1 MNRHMKELI
10 IHKSYKCKMY
20 EYYKCKSK
28 NMLFLYCEEKIDRIF
43 TIHCTI
49 FNDDAEFEEYL
60 KNSTDQLA
68 ICFRCSYLNIDE
80 FKRYVFYGI
89 WTRAIYGPIHCKFL
103 EGSDVLYHII
113 SNTKKYKYLIVS
125 QIDNLCSARI
135 ESRTKLSNNPKDRI
149 SLNDLYH
156 NIYSQLHTVVS
167 SRTIPIKNIRWYK
180 KN

>member
-1 MNRHMKELI
+1 MKELI

-68 ICFRCSYLNIDE
+68 SFTSLLEVRFTRSRNEVSCLKLFSLFIFEHRRIQKIRILWNMDTSH
-80 FKRYVFYGI
+80 I
-89 WTRAIYGPIHCKFL
+89 WTY
-103 EGSDVLYHII
+103 
-113 SNTKKYKYLIVS
+113 
-125 QIDNLCSARI
+125 
-135 ESRTKLSNNPKDRI
+135 
-149 SLNDLYH
+149 SL
-156 NIYSQLHTVVS
+156 
-167 SRTIPIKNIRWYK
+167 
-180 KN
+180 